1 MTDVIWSA
9 ADGTPLFR
17 IPDGMAVRRMGTMLD
32 GWVTASCTKCGWD
45 VDSRND
51 RDWMR
56 HTAIHACGAPTTAVD
71 EPASYDVPGIGA
83 PVHYRSYGTPNGEYT
98 PQCRA
103 AVVTA
108 VHHSALAADVGMPA
122 ESVALAVFNPDGM
135 FLKSGIHH
143 DPDKSGG
150 TWHWPCQ

>member
-17 IPDGMAVRRMGTMLD
+17 IPDGMAVRRMGSMLN

-56 HTAIHACGAPTTAVD
+56 HTAIHACGAPTGDAD
-71 EPASYDVPGIGA
+71 ESAADDVPGIGA

-103 AVVTA
+103 AIVTHVGITGDPPATRNA
-108 VHHSALAADVGMPA
+108 VTLT
-122 ESVALAVFNPDGM
+122 VFNPDGL
-135 FLKSGIHH
+135 FLKANIPF
-143 DPDKSGG
+143 DPVHKSGG
-150 TWHWPCQ
+150 TWHWPHA